1 MFENILANSPASL
14 GAAIVFFIGYVFFRI
29 IYDLFLHPLRKFP
42 GPKMAA
48 VGSFYEFY
56 YDVIKDGTYIWE
68 IEKMHKKY
76 GPIVRI
82 NSRAIHIHDPQYFS
96 TVYAGGSHRIN
107 KDTSAVRGYTFPG
120 ATIATI
126 DHDLHRKRRAILSPY
141 FSKRAVS
148 GLEPI
153 INERLEVL
161 CSRVRET
168 VAQGTAID
176 LTSAFSA
183 FTADVVTHH
192 FYGSHQD
199 FLSTKDFHF
208 ALKVALTALFD
219 FYHLTRF
226 LPVPGT
232 TLKNIPLPILR
243 KVNRNLS
250 VVMDVRN
257 TNKENIVKS
266 LQSEK
271 ETQTKSKSV
280 IVSALA
286 DRTVPAAEKT
296 MDRMLDEGETI
307 IFAGIDTT
315 ARSLS
320 VAFYHLLNDQR
331 HIQKMR
337 TELDSLQKPTNE
349 AWTTAELESLPYLR
363 GVVQEALRLSHG
375 LVVRIPRVATKEALQ
390 YGDFTIP
397 PGTPVSQSTYLI
409 HNDPSIFPDPKS
421 FEPERWSR
429 AAQQGVNLEKYL
441 VSFSKGSRVCLGMSL
456 AYAMLYHSVAKIV
469 SQFDMDLYDTKLE
482 NIEVY
487 HTRGVAFPREG
498 SVSVKAKVVK
508 VLS

>member
-1 MFENILANSPASL
+1 MCLAA
-14 GAAIVFFIGYVFFRI
+14 
-29 IYDLFLHPLRKFP
+29 
-42 GPKMAA
+42 
-48 VGSFYEFY
+48 
-56 YDVIKDGTYIWE
+56 
-68 IEKMHKKY
+68 

-208 ALKVALTALFD
+208 DLKVALTALFD

-349 AWTTAELESLPYLR
+349 AWTTAELESLPYL
-363 GVVQEALRLSHG
+363 V
-375 LVVRIPRVATKEALQ
+375 
-390 YGDFTIP
+390 GDIAFH
-397 PGTPVSQSTYLI
+397 YA
-409 HNDPSIFPDPKS
+409 IF
-421 FEPERWSR
+421 
-429 AAQQGVNLEKYL
+429 Q
-441 VSFSKGSRVCLGMSL
+441 
-456 AYAMLYHSVAKIV
+456 
-469 SQFDMDLYDTKLE
+469 
-482 NIEVY
+482 
-487 HTRGVAFPREG
+487 
-498 SVSVKAKVVK
+498 KAC
-508 VLS
+508 